1 MRCVAFWKLA
11 LNSDEN
17 MLKRR
22 SLRNI
27 FLGDMIFFVSPV
39 EKEESCA
46 SAYQNEYFHRNLI
59 YRIHRGIN
67 AMIFWRRNFAFLSR
81 ARAPGKRCQNSKIFF
96 IRRKLAIRKIK
107 IWVSRRCDFPFQRP
121 GFFRAVPSPQFCF
134 FSFKKIHQ
142 WICLQTDKVFFR
154 SSYLGYILKIENC
167 LI

>member
-121 GFFRAVPSPQFCF
+121 GFFRAVPSPQ
-134 FSFKKIHQ
+134 S
-142 WICLQTDKVFFR
+142 V
-154 SSYLGYILKIENC
+154 SYTHLTLPTTERV
-167 LI
+167 